1 MALSVGS
8 VTTPTLTTDGGG
20 AIPLSQ
26 YNTNTAGNTQQLTN
40 ATLAST
46 SPYIVDP
53 SQVPKNILGSGA
65 YSAPD
70 PQAAANEAT
79 RQSNIAG
86 YTDQLSGLNRLLG
99 RQDYNQQQ
107 GTNNIN
113 QSFDRSNA
121 QLTDQNAGQ
130 NQAYDRQQK
139 DTTTGFQD
147 NLNTINSQARNGYQ
161 GLQALLGGSGSA
173 GEVLAP
179 LAVSDV
185 AGSQTN
191 KANMGF
197 GKNLENLQV
206 ARTDAATKYKSA
218 QDDLLGQKNTK
229 LQSLINS
236 IDQQKQAYQEQIGQ
250 TQNQLNIANGGSYQT
265 PTVQNDAIAQLQAQ
279 QDGLAAQY
287 AQPAFT
293 PQHANYQAPN
303 MQGYTAQAAQIGS
316 QSNTPINSGDPAAAM
331 QLMLQQQAKKT
342 NNNNL

>member
-1 MALSVGS
+1 MGTMIPYADPALASASMGWQPEQAGS
-8 VTTPTLTTDGGG
+8 IVPFQNNATGVS
-20 AIPLSQ
+20 AA
-26 YNTNTAGNTQQLTN
+26 YNTPGYESAAVNAGSNL
-40 ATLAST
+40 L
-46 SPYIVDP
+46 
-53 SQVPKNILGSGA
+53 SGN
-65 YSAPD
+65 YTAPD
-70 PQAAANEAT
+70 PQAAANERQ
-79 RQSNIAG
+79 RQSNITG

-99 RQDYNQQQ
+99 RADVNQQQ

-113 QSFDRSNA
+113 QNFDRGNA
-121 QLTDQNAGQ
+121 QLTDQYTGQ
-130 NQAYDRQQK
+130 GQAYDRQLQA
-139 DTTTGFQD
+139 TTTGFQD

-197 GKNLENLQV
+197 GKNLESLQV
-206 ARTDAATKYKSA
+206 ARTDAAKQYKSA

-229 LQSLINS
+229 LQSLISS
-236 IDQQKQAYQEQIGQ
+236 IDQQKMAYQEQIGQ

-265 PTVQNDAIAQLQAQ
+265 PTASNDAIAQLQAQ

-342 NNNNL
+342 NNNNI